1 MTNPDVFGHV
11 ATRQLTRKDR
21 ARIRRLYRA
30 GRFDLVFPAG
40 SAAQPALLVGRTP
53 QMAQLSALANE
64 LFDPPDVPRSKFG
77 VVLHG
82 PRGTGKTALLD
93 AFAKGVARAK
103 SRIIQ
108 LTGAALSSPER
119 FIHSLMMS
127 LPPAPEHSTGTRSVD
142 EVKGGAGVLG
152 GRMRREVESHTHTH
166 GERPEKAAIEAAIRH
181 LANSD
186 QSAPAS
192 LALTFDEAHQADPA
206 ALGEL
211 LNAVQSLAGGANAL
225 PVALVL
231 AGTPD
236 LLDVLGDPDCEA
248 SWFLD
253 RAADANR
260 LAPVPNDLSPGDCAL
275 ALAEPL
281 AAAGVGFDSSLLRQA
296 AEACKGSPSFTQ
308 VLGLAALTSAARN
321 RDFAD
326 FSPDGE
332 ILAELSAN
340 AEARYRTAWAD
351 LDRQGLTGCARQ
363 LGALWRSKGT
373 EGTYGKIT
381 KPLVDRAIGSGL
393 DHAPE
398 GTAPKAPMDAHGAQ
412 GHFKHL
418 GLLWSV
424 TGHAEGPWSLGL
436 PSFFDHAEAVFHDP
450 DFPAHHAALPALET
464 DMKNLLR
471 PPPGLE
477 AAEGSDDAGA
487 VPVPGD

>member
-11 ATRQLTRKDR
+11 ATQELTRKDR
-21 ARIRRLYRA
+21 ARIRKLYRE

-64 LFDPPDVPRSKFG
+64 LFDPPDAPRSKFG

-93 AFAKGVARAK
+93 AFAKGIARAK
-103 SRIIQ
+103 SQVIQ

-119 FIHSLMMS
+119 FIHSLMMQ
-127 LPPAPEHSTGTRSVD
+127 LPPAPGRSTGTKTVD

-152 GRMRREVESHTHTH
+152 GRIMREVESHAHTH
-166 GERPEKAAIEAAIRH
+166 GERPEKAAVEAAIGH
-181 LANSD
+181 V
-186 QSAPAS
+186 AS
-192 LALTFDEAHQADPA
+192 SGQNVRTSFALTFDEAHRADPA
-206 ALGEL
+206 ALGDL
-211 LNAVQSLAGGANAL
+211 LNAARTLAGGANAL
-225 PVALVL
+225 PIVVVL

-236 LLDVLGDPDCEA
+236 LLDVLRDPNCRA

-253 RAADANR
+253 RAADASR
-260 LAPVPNDLSPGDCAL
+260 LAPVPNDLSLDNCTL
-275 ALAEPL
+275 ALSEPL
-281 AAAGVGFDSSLLRQA
+281 AAARVGFDSGLLRQA

-326 FSPDGE
+326 FSPDGD

-363 LGALWRSKGT
+363 LGALWRSRGT
-373 EGTYGKIT
+373 EGTGGKIT

-393 DHAPE
+393 NHAPE
-398 GTAPKAPMDAHGAQ
+398 GTAPKAPMDAHEAQ
-412 GHFKHL
+412 AHFKHL

-436 PSFFDHAEAVFHDP
+436 PSFFDHAEAVFHDR
-450 DFPAHHAALPALET
+450 DFPAHHAALPALEA
-464 DMKNLLR
+464 DMESLLQ
-471 PPPGLE
+471 PPLVLEPGG
-477 AAEGSDDAGA
+477 GSDDDGA
-487 VPVPGD
+487 VPAPED

>member
-11 ATRQLTRKDR
+11 ATQELTRKDR
-21 ARIRRLYRA
+21 ARIRKLYRE

-40 SAAQPALLVGRTP
+40 SAAQPALLVGRAP

-64 LFDPPDVPRSKFG
+64 LFDPPDAPRSKFG

-93 AFAKGVARAK
+93 AFAKGVANADAK
-103 SRIIQ
+103 AIRMSGNNALESRESLIAT
-108 LTGAALSSPER
+108 LARRLPPMPERSETVTEAGSGGVNVGVAKGAATVSVER
-119 FIHSLMMS
+119 RTTT
-127 LPPAPEHSTGTRSVD
+127 A
-142 EVKGGAGVLG
+142 G
-152 GRMRREVESHTHTH
+152 GRATFGNVEDVLR
-166 GERPEKAAIEAAIRH
+166 G
-181 LANSD
+181 LAGD
-186 QSAPAS
+186 APV
-192 LALTFDEAHQADPA
+192 LLTVDEAHAADPLA
-206 ALGEL
+206 VGSL
-211 LNAVQSLAGGANAL
+211 LNAVQLVAGGANAL
-225 PVALVL
+225 PVVVVL

-236 LLDVLGDPDCEA
+236 LLDVLGDPKCEA

-253 RAADANR
+253 RAADARR
-260 LAPVPNDLSPGDCAL
+260 LAPVPNDLCPDDCAI
-275 ALAEPL
+275 ALTEPL
-281 AAAGVGFDSSLLRQA
+281 VAAGVGFDSGLLRQA

-340 AEARYRTAWAD
+340 AEARYRTAWVD

-363 LGALWRSKGT
+363 LGALWRSRGT
-373 EGTYGKIT
+373 EGTGGKIT

-393 DHAPE
+393 HHAPE
-398 GTAPKAPMDAHGAQ
+398 GTVPKAPMDAHEAQ
-412 GHFKHL
+412 AHFKHL

-464 DMKNLLR
+464 DMKNLLK